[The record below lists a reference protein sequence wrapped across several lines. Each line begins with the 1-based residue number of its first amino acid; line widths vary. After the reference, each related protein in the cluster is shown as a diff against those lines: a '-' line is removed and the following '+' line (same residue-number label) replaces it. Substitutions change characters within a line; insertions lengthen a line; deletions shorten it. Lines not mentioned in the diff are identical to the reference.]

1 MPQAR
6 VPVPER
12 ETSLAVPD
20 EALPLCREASKLY
33 SRWLTYFMAV
43 KSNGGVFVR
52 DSSQVHPLAVLLMTD
67 TDIHVRGECYKHL
80 HLLVLLLPPQA
91 PGSSTRTAAG
101 GAASLSPLRSSSA
114 FLASSYPVF

>member
-80 HLLVLLLPPQA
+80 HLLVLLLPHQA

-101 GAASLSPLRSSSA
+101 GAVTWLPLVSTA
-114 FLASSYPVF
+114 